1 MKQISFCITC
11 MNRLKHLQET
21 LEKNILD
28 NFLVDEVEFVVL
40 DYNSQ
45 DGLEE
50 WIAQSMMKY
59 IEMGILVYYRTT
71 EPAYYR
77 RSHSRNMVFRLA
89 EGEVVCNLDADNY
102 LGRGFAEFM
111 LKEFNNKERLFY
123 TSNLCYRDV
132 FGRVCLERKEFVEAR
147 GYNEVFVGYGLEDV
161 EFFNRLLCRGLVQE
175 IFNQKEFYNVLMHAD
190 EERIAQEFL
199 LKKLQSVYL
208 DYINPYS
215 TRVLMLYKGQ
225 RFGIG
230 VIQNNIAM
238 NYNHP
243 DESDMLK
250 QCIGDKYRLVI
261 KGEWKEGIWDEME
274 NGIRLNFKDEEMILR
289 NKSNCLYDFNHQ
301 YYKVKDANLI
311 VVIVMG
317 VTEAINYLKMKKMDN
332 DCKTVCCTAQ
342 RVHYCRRPCGAPPR
356 KKGLLPDGSGGVFP
370 EKDEG
375 LRRSDPG
382 THRHAAPSLHGA
394 LPLAASPGIPVLHV
408 ADRHRD
414 CHPVWLSQFVH
425 HGLSVPERI
434 RDDPGHVSPS
444 TPSAKLQRTIC
455 VVKWIWLYASV
466 FHSLYF
472 DTPSFF

>member
-261 KGEWKEGIWDEME
+261 KGEWKEGYDYLEKAITAEDSHDFALPSLYANAALCLHKMGKKRKAHQYCKKAYDLAPEEIDPYLIEGRIYMEEGEYEKGVKKWAKALEYAPYADTWHEIGMCSMEIGQLSYAKLAFEHVKEME
-274 NGIRLNFKDEEMILR
+274 PDFEGINERLTSLYMLLKDKENFMKYNQLCEHPFRLEEL
-289 NKSNCLYDFNHQ
+289 D
-301 YYKVKDANLI
+301 
-311 VVIVMG
+311 
-317 VTEAINYLKMKKMDN
+317 
-332 DCKTVCCTAQ
+332 
-342 RVHYCRRPCGAPPR
+342 
-356 KKGLLPDGSGGVFP
+356 
-370 EKDEG
+370 
-375 LRRSDPG
+375 
-382 THRHAAPSLHGA
+382 
-394 LPLAASPGIPVLHV
+394 
-408 ADRHRD
+408 
-414 CHPVWLSQFVH
+414 
-425 HGLSVPERI
+425 
-434 RDDPGHVSPS
+434 
-444 TPSAKLQRTIC
+444 KLQQILQEDNQEELAL
-455 VVKWIWLYASV
+455 VMKNIFNALQ
-466 FHSLYF
+466 
-472 DTPSFF
+472 